1 MIASAP
7 LALLLA
13 FAAGLVL
20 GLFYFGGLWWT
31 VNRVATAGQPGLL
44 MLVSMLLRSAVVLAG
59 FWLVMGGQIDR
70 LIACMVG
77 FFVMRTILVRRLRP
91 QPHAV
96 GKVEGTGHELH
107 ELNE

>member
-1 MIASAP
+1 MITSTP

-13 FAAGLVL
+13 FAAGLGL

-44 MLVSMLLRSAVVLAG
+44 MLGSMLLRGVVVLAG
-59 FWLVMGGQIDR
+59 FWLVMDGQFDR
-70 LIACMVG
+70 LIACVVG
-77 FFVMRTILVRRLRP
+77 FFIMRTILVRRLRP
-91 QPHAV
+91 QPDAA
-96 GKVEGTGHELH
+96 GKAEGTGRELH

>member
-1 MIASAP
+1 MMTSTP

-13 FAAGLVL
+13 FAAGLAL

-44 MLVSMLLRSAVVLAG
+44 MLGSMLLRSAVVLAG
-59 FWLVMGGQIDR
+59 FWLVMDGQIDR

-77 FFVMRTILVRRLRP
+77 FFVMRMILVRRFRP
-91 QPHAV
+91 QPPAA
-96 GKVEGTGHELH
+96 GKVEG
-107 ELNE
+107 